1 MMRTALVKYVAALS
15 LISFAG
21 LGISETM
28 QLMLSLQANVC
39 LAVGLAIAATL
50 AFYLSK
56 NLGLKIPCIK
66 YAVVGYLFLAISIPF
81 ETIIFRLIL
90 GFAAVAFFL
99 AGLIKNSAIA
109 FSATGDPTD

>member
-1 MMRTALVKYVAALS
+1 MRTALVKYVAALS

-28 QLMLSLQANVC
+28 QLMFSLQADVS
-39 LAVGLAIAATL
+39 LALGLSIAATS

-56 NLGLKIPCIK
+56 NLGLEIPCIK
-66 YAVVGYLFLAISIPF
+66 FAVLGYLYLAISIPF
-81 ETIIFRLIL
+81 ETTIFRLIL

-99 AGLIKNSAIA
+99 VGLIKNFAIA
-109 FSATGDPTD
+109 FSATGDTTE